1 MGLSLAA
8 FQGGFVGLLYLA
20 IEPFVRRYWPDALI
34 SWMRMVNGRFRDPL
48 AASHLLVGV
57 SAGLVT
63 RLSVGVAVW
72 ATNDLTDET
81 TNSSMSG
88 ARFLFS
94 DLLEN
99 LVLWA
104 FVATGIILILVLLRS
119 VVRRTW
125 VADALYVALL
135 SLVLAPP
142 FPVSIAAIVGWFL
155 MGVWAATGV
164 WILRRFGLLTLT
176 VYLCVYG
183 LLKAAPLAVASWYA
197 ALSLT
202 TPILITSLAAWSLC
216 VILTSRPGTA
226 SRSAA
231 EPLV

>member
-1 MGLSLAA
+1 
-8 FQGGFVGLLYLA
+8 
-20 IEPFVRRYWPDALI
+20 
-34 SWMRMVNGRFRDPL
+34 
-48 AASHLLVGV
+48 
-57 SAGLVT
+57 
-63 RLSVGVAVW
+63 VGVAVW
-72 ATNDLTDET
+72 ATNDVTNEAA
-81 TNSSMSG
+81 NSSTSG
-88 ARFLFS
+88 ARFLFG

-125 VADALYVALL
+125 VADALCVVLL
-135 SLVLAPP
+135 SLVLGFP
-142 FPVSIAAIVGWFL
+142 FPVSIVAIVGWFL
-155 MGVWAATGV
+155 AGVWAATSV

-176 VYLCVYG
+176 AYLCVYG

-197 ALSLT
+197 AYSLT
-202 TPILITSLAAWSLC
+202 TPTLLSAVAAWSLY
-216 VILTSRPGTA
+216 VILTSRPGRV